1 MGATP
6 LFELGDHVAA
16 RTKSVFSSK
25 ISQRKSGPPLLLG
38 PIFLRSSTMKYSF
51 SGHSALVTGATSGI
65 GAATARVLAANGL
78 SVVVSGRNRSAL
90 DGVVKE
96 IEQAGGKA

>member
-1 MGATP
+1 
-6 LFELGDHVAA
+6 
-16 RTKSVFSSK
+16 
-25 ISQRKSGPPLLLG
+25 
-38 PIFLRSSTMKYSF
+38 MKYSF

-90 DGVVKE
+90 EEVVKE
-96 IEQAGGKA
+96 IEQAGGKAVAK